1 MEVTAK
7 KNIIYNGTIYS
18 AGEKFIC
25 AEEKV
30 SVMKSNGLIDAEELA
45 GLPSLEEEI
54 RRKKR

>member
-18 AGEKFIC
+18 AGEKFEC
-25 AEEKV
+25 EEVDELK
-30 SVMKSNGLIDAEELA
+30 KRGLIDAEELA